1 MCKKLRGLILEQRMA
16 DQPQTERRLGWAFV
30 FTCLGD
36 PHRTARID
44 GRQLLHMCPEK
55 VLLYPRTS
63 FKLRCDRGSNFI
75 GAKTE
80 LDEALTQMNH
90 SSVERYLSNSGCA
103 WQFNP
108 PQASHFG
115 GVWEG
120 QIGTIRRTLDA
131 MLLEIRGRKLTHE
144 LLVNMMSQVAAI
156 VNKYPITAIS
166 ARSDCLPLTPLILLT
181 QKIRPLGSLPGEF
194 GSLDLY
200 ARRRWRKVQYLAD

>member
-1 MCKKLRGLILEQRMA
+1 M
-16 DQPQTERRLGWAFV
+16 DV
-30 FTCLGD
+30 SSFTCALRRFFSIRG
-36 PHRTARID
+36 PASR
-44 GRQLLHMCPEK
+44 
-55 VLLYPRTS
+55 
-63 FKLRCDRGSNFI
+63 LRCDRGSNFI

-80 LDEALTQMNH
+80 LDKALTQMNH

-103 WQFNP
+103 WQFNL

-156 VNKYPITAIS
+156 VNKHPITAIS
-166 ARSDCLPLTPLILLT
+166 SRSDCLPLTPLILLT